1 MTAESFSRPV
11 KVEAIPRDGLETS
24 IEASEA
30 ERAALADF
38 NGLPGVDKLVATFRL
53 KHGAGGTVVVRG
65 EVRADVTQNCVVT
78 LEPFAASFVEPVDV
92 RFAPPREEPSPGASR
107 SEGESLKLD
116 VEDEPDPILDGK
128 IDLGVLASEFL
139 TLGLDPYPRKPG
151 VAFESLAGDEES
163 DSPFSALAPK
173 KDR

>member
-1 MTAESFSRPV
+1 VSAPLFSRPV

-30 ERAALADF
+30 ERGALADF
-38 NGLPGVDKLVATFRL
+38 NGLAGVGKLAATFSL
-53 KHGAGGTVVVRG
+53 KHGAGGTVRVRG
-65 EVRADVTQNCVVT
+65 EIRADVTQTCVVT
-78 LEPFAASFVEPVDV
+78 LEPFEASLVEPVDV
-92 RFAPPREEPSPGASR
+92 RFAPAREETPHGAAR
-107 SEGESLKLD
+107 GEGGAQKI
-116 VEDEPDPILDGK
+116 EDEDDPDPILDGK
-128 IDLGVLASEFL
+128 IDLGALASEFL

-151 VAFESLAGDEES
+151 VAFEPPAADGV